1 MNLEGVFGVDMNLVF
16 LFLNN
21 YTMTAYQVQ
30 PPASSLQ
37 HLTSNHHM
45 IEILISFSIATF
57 ALALSPGPD
66 NIYVLTQSLTN
77 GTKSG
82 IATTA
87 GLISGCI
94 VHTTLLAF
102 GVSAIITASEEIFYG
117 IKILGACYLLYL
129 AYKIFKSDATISLYD
144 VAPRKSY
151 FQLFKIGVVMNLL
164 NPKVMIFFLAF
175 FPGFIWNIEG
185 NPIVQF
191 YVLGLVFMIVSF
203 ITFSGIAL
211 LAGRISKFML
221 KEKNVGVF
229 LKWLQIVVF
238 VGIAVFVLLP

>member
-1 MNLEGVFGVDMNLVF
+1 
-16 LFLNN
+16 
-21 YTMTAYQVQ
+21 
-30 PPASSLQ
+30 
-37 HLTSNHHM
+37 M
-45 IEILISFSIATF
+45 IETLISFTIATL

-66 NIYVLTQSLTN
+66 NIYVLTQSLVN

-102 GVSAIITASEEIFYG
+102 GVSAIITTSEEIFYG

-129 AYKIFKSDATISLYD
+129 AYSVFKSDSEITFTNNPPKKTYW
-144 VAPRKSY
+144 
-151 FQLFKIGVVMNLL
+151 QLFKTGVIMNLL

-175 FPGFIWNIEG
+175 FPGFLWDKDG
-185 NPIVQF
+185 NTVYQF
-191 YVLGLVFMIVSF
+191 YVLGITFMIVSF
-203 ITFSGIAL
+203 FVFSLIAL
-211 LAGRISKFML
+211 LAGRISNLLMKW
-221 KEKNVGVF
+221 KRINTV

-238 VGIAVFVLLP
+238 VGIAVFILLP